1 MLWLPFSS
9 LKVGENVAHSHP
21 LPTRGFV
28 LPNLLPHCGIHLCVG
43 ANLISMSFFKAFF
56 WLVVDFISL
65 VNSGQLRALQ
75 VAQGYY
81 LLPHPVPQSL
91 CQKTIHVS
99 FDGPFSLMLG
109 CVLKHT

>member
-1 MLWLPFSS
+1 M
-9 LKVGENVAHSHP
+9 VHSHP
-21 LPTRGFV
+21 LPIRGFV
-28 LPNLLPHCGIHLCVG
+28 LAHLLLHCGMQLCVG
-43 ANLISMSFFKAFF
+43 ANLISMSFFKVFF
-56 WLVVDFISL
+56 CLVVDFVSL

-81 LLPHPVPQSL
+81 LLPHPVPQNL

-99 FDGPFSLMLG
+99 FDGPFSLMHG